1 MCGFFSLSY
10 AARSG
15 VSKQEFEVKKHVNSL
30 NKPVVKSIPDGDVK
44 DCVPTTKRPAFDH
57 HFLKDHMIQFP
68 KSAEPDL
75 INQSGHQVSQS
86 SFYFVGF
93 FMSCVVYF
101 FGLLAIAYMA
111 TINVW
116 ELNIQLK
123 NELSF
128 SQIWLPGGSSGHNLN
143 SIEAGVMK
151 GVIRLNRGMKT

>member
-1 MCGFFSLSY
+1 MKKL
-10 AARSG
+10 
-15 VSKQEFEVKKHVNSL
+15 EVGYPSDMSRRCIQTV
-30 NKPVVKSIPDGDVK
+30 
-44 DCVPTTKRPAFDH
+44 
-57 HFLKDHMIQFP
+57 QFP
-68 KSAEPDL
+68 ESAEPDL
-75 INQSGHQVSQS
+75 INQSDHQVSES

-143 SIEAGVMK
+143 SIEAG
-151 GVIRLNRGMKT
+151 